1 MTDKDA
7 VFFREQQKFDQL
19 WVQLL
24 IFVPVAIV
32 WYGAIQQLVMG
43 IPFGNNPASDD
54 GMILLLI
61 LFGVLFPVFM
71 LSLRM
76 ITEVRDSGL
85 YIRFYPFHLSSRK
98 FPFESIRSYEVR
110 EYHPLKE
117 YGGWGIRFGLK
128 GQAYNVSGNKG
139 VFFEFS
145 NGKTLM
151 VGSQRPDELAA
162 AISRGIR
169 SFK

>member
-1 MTDKDA
+1 MTDEGV

-43 IPFGNNPASDD
+43 VPFGNNPASDN
-54 GMILLLI
+54 GMLLLLI
-61 LFGVLFPVFM
+61 IFGVLFPVFM

-85 YIRFYPFHLSSRK
+85 YVRFYPFHLSFRK
-98 FPFESIRSYEVR
+98 YPFESINSYEVR

-139 VFFEFS
+139 VFFEFR

-162 AISRGIR
+162 AISRGMH
-169 SFK
+169 SPS

>member
-1 MTDKDA
+1 MTDEDA
-7 VFFREQQKFDQL
+7 VFFREQQKFNQL

-32 WYGAIQQLVMG
+32 WYGAIQQLVLG
-43 IPFGNNPASDD
+43 IPFGNNPASDN
-54 GMILLLI
+54 GMLLLLI
-61 LFGVLFPVFM
+61 IFGVLFPVFM

-85 YIRFYPFHLSSRK
+85 YIRFYPFHLSFRE
-98 FPFESIRSYEVR
+98 FPFESIKSCEVR
-110 EYHPLKE
+110 EYSPLRD
-117 YGGWGIRFGLK
+117 YGGWGIRFGRN

-139 VFFEFS
+139 VFFEFN
-145 NGKTLM
+145 NGKRLM
-151 VGSQRPDELAA
+151 VGSQKPDELAA
-162 AISRGIR
+162 AISRGMH